1 MKKEKSRFDA
11 LGDRMKKY
19 ERMETARTLM
29 PGLPIMVR
37 LDGRGFSKFTRGM
50 TRPFHEPMSRAMI
63 ETARYLV
70 EQTHASFAYTQSD
83 EITLGFWNAD
93 PKQEALFGG
102 RVQKLVGIYAG
113 MATSK
118 FMEQV
123 MLRMPDRIKRY
134 PVLDARVFNLPN
146 LDEMAECVLFRALD
160 CAKNSITMAASA
172 HYSHRELHGKSGAE
186 KHEMLRAK
194 GVNWVDYP
202 EFFKNGTFLRRETA
216 TAEVSAERLAR
227 IPEKHRHLHTG
238 VTARTSVVEVD
249 MPPFARVANPKE
261 VLFEGA
267 KPVLRTDGLTIVPK
281 AA

>member
-19 ERMETARTLM
+19 EQMETSRILM

-50 TRPFHEPMSRAMI
+50 ARPFHEPMSRAMI

-70 EQTHASFAYTQSD
+70 EETHASFAYTQSD
-83 EITLGFWNAD
+83 EITLGFWNND
-93 PKQEALFGG
+93 PKHEALFGG
-102 RVQKLVGIYAG
+102 RVQKLVSVYAG
-113 MATSK
+113 MATAK
-118 FMEQV
+118 FMEQT
-123 MLRMPDRIKRY
+123 MLRMPDRLKRL
-134 PVLDARVFNLPN
+134 PVLDARVFNMPN

-172 HYSHRELHGKSGAE
+172 YYPHKELHGKSGGD
-186 KHEMLRAK
+186 KHEMLHAK
-194 GVNWVDYP
+194 GINWAEYP

-216 TAEVSAERLAR
+216 TAEVSAERMAR

-238 VTARTSVVEVD
+238 KASRSSVVEVD
-249 MPPFARVANPKE
+249 MPPFARVANQVD
-261 VLFEGA
+261 VLFRGA
-267 KPVLRTDGLTIVPK
+267 TPILRAPTAIL
-281 AA
+281 AAA